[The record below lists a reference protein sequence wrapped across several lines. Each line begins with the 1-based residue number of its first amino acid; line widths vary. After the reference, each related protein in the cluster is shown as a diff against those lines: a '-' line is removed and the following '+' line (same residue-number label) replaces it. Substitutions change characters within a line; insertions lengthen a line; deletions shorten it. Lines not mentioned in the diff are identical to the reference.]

1 MKWRKPRPDLPEAAQ
16 GEHFIASTT
25 TVDGRELI
33 ATDHAFYLD
42 SETRIR
48 WSEIAKA
55 EWQEPYLTIALLGSG
70 GSPGER
76 LRFDCQES
84 SQNLAAAVHDRV
96 TASVV
101 VTERVDLDGTGTAL
115 ITARRNRDDETI
127 SWTVLFEAGV
137 DPNDPRIRGQAEQAL
152 QRLRASLGI

>member
-1 MKWRKPRPDLPEAAQ
+1 MKWRKPKPDLPQAAQ
-16 GEHFIASTT
+16 GEHIIASTT
-25 TVDGRELI
+25 TVDGRQLI
-33 ATDHAFYLD
+33 ATDHAFYPD

-55 EWQEPYLTIALLGSG
+55 EWQEPFLTIALLGAA

-84 SQNLAAAVHDRV
+84 AQNLAAAVHDRV

-101 VTERVDLDGTGTAL
+101 ITERVELDGTGTAL
-115 ITARRNRDDETI
+115 ITARRNRDDDTI

-137 DPNDPRIRGQAEQAL
+137 DPSDPRIRGQAEQAL
-152 QRLRASLGI
+152 QRLRGSLGI